1 MNYVAT
7 YSGTDGARGI
17 RCSDMV
23 RVSGSLTASG
33 RARRESFRSRR
44 SRPITAASAAYR
56 AGSDRGVVD
65 ILRESLTN
73 AAIGTVG
80 ATLAFVLVAVLRR
93 VL

>member
-1 MNYVAT
+1 
-7 YSGTDGARGI
+7 
-17 RCSDMV
+17 MV
-23 RVSGSLTASG
+23 
-33 RARRESFRSRR
+33 E
-44 SRPITAASAAYR
+44 
-56 AGSDRGVVD
+56 